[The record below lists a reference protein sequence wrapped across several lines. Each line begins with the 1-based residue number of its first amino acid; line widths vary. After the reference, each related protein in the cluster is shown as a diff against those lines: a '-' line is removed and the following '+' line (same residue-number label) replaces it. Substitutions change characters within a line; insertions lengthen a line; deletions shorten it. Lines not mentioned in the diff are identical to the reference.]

1 MFAACLVLVVAV
13 CDVSAQWSGRGLGS
27 VGVVS
32 LDDCNCRLGDV
43 CVQRPRGRMMCRRT
57 TGGFYTP
64 LGAHSGRQVVIG
76 DQALIGRQ
84 ALIGGQGV
92 IGGQGF
98 VRSGLVNQG
107 LVSRR
112 TLGQAIVDQG
122 LVGAG
127 LLVGRQGGV
136 QSCCHQRDMFTCE
149 TGRLGN
155 SYIRGDSCTRFYF
168 DGLSCQKLTVNTE
181 CLKRRSPR
189 NMFATEKEC
198 TTKCGGGLGY

>member
-1 MFAACLVLVVAV
+1 MHCSMFAACLVLVVAV

-64 LGAHSGRQVVIG
+64 LGPHSARQVVIG
-76 DQALIGRQ
+76 DQALIGGQ
-84 ALIGGQGV
+84 AV

-112 TLGQAIVDQG
+112 QLGQAIVDQG

-127 LLVGRQGGV
+127 LLVARQGAV
-136 QSCCHQRDMFTCE
+136 QACCHQRDMFTCE
-149 TGRLGN
+149 AGRLGN
-155 SYIRGDSCTRFYF
+155 SYIGGGSCNRYYF
-168 DGLSCQKLTVNTE
+168 DGKRCHKLSVNTE
-181 CLKRRSPR
+181 CLRQLRPR
-189 NMFATEKEC
+189 NMFDSAEEC
-198 TTKCGGGLGY
+198 ATKCGGLGY